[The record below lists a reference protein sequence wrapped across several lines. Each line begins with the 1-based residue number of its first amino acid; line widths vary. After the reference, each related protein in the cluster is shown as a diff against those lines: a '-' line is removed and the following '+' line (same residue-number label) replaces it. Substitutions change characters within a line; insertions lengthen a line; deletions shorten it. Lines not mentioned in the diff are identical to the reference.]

1 MLPAR
6 KFSGPIKGSFS
17 LVKGT
22 QVLRNENRGT
32 DMKYTHAGFSASQH
46 KIHEH
51 YGGTGEQRLWSKGNM
66 KVEGATLVGGGEQV
80 SRLHVVKS
88 SHELWH
94 AQGHALPVAT
104 SLRNCSA
111 PIIQG
116 FYSLVWNSAVLFVRR
131 LVVSHPWWQQ
141 RWSLLQPE
149 VLVTSPANPGGD
161 KM

>member
-1 MLPAR
+1 MLPVES
-6 KFSGPIKGSFS
+6 FQVQLKGRFS

-22 QVLRNENRGT
+22 QVLRSENRGT
-32 DMKYTHAGFSASQH
+32 DMKYTWVLSYNSPPAFQH

-66 KVEGATLVGGGEQV
+66 KVEGATLVGEEAGKQTT
-80 SRLHVVKS
+80 SCQS

-94 AQGHALPVAT
+94 AQGHALPVA

-111 PIIQG
+111 PVIQG
-116 FYSLVWNSAVLFVRR
+116 FYSLVWNSAVLFVRG

-141 RWSLLQPE
+141 CSNTLAAW
-149 VLVTSPANPGGD
+149 GFW
-161 KM
+161 